1 MGEGSCPQIRGLP
14 VKPLINNKGHDL
26 DKSSKVSA
34 GNAQRK
40 VGSEEVLSDWWE
52 CQLRPSLTSPA
63 SAYMHAGQVHLSQV
77 ILPGAF
83 TPLSFCI
90 CSFLCLEMSVP
101 FLRSGSNVLYL

>member
-1 MGEGSCPQIRGLP
+1 MGGGSCPQIRVLP

-52 CQLRPSLTSPA
+52 CQLRPSCTSPA
-63 SAYMHAGQVHLSQV
+63 SACMHAGQVHLSQA
-77 ILPGAF
+77 ILPGASL
-83 TPLSFCI
+83 LSAFV
-90 CSFLCLEMSVP
+90 SALFSA
-101 FLRSGSNVLYL
+101 